1 MDGINAFWN
10 ELLYALSNM
19 RFFDVIDILAITFIV
34 YQAIKFF
41 RESRAGQLVKGIV
54 VLLAVFILADWFD
67 LVTLKWLLT
76 RVADSLIV
84 IAAIIFQPELRRL
97 LEKVGHSNLSQIGK
111 NQLLDSDRE
120 RTLSAVNN
128 ICKAVSN
135 MQEKRIGALI
145 VFEGKTNLSEIAD
158 TGTQVDAAVSTEL
171 VQNIFFPKSPLH
183 DGAAVI
189 RDNRIISAGCILP
202 LTSNTDLNSQLG
214 TRHRAA
220 IGMSENSDAM
230 VVVVSEETGI
240 ISAARN
246 GRIKRDYNAI
256 SLREELSEFL
266 LSDQETEKPFYLKWY
281 DKITGKNKTAEV
293 TGETKDEENN

>member
-1 MDGINAFWN
+1 MDVINAFWN
-10 ELLYALSNM
+10 ELLYALSNI
-19 RFFDVIDILAITFIV
+19 RFFDIIDILAIAFIV

-54 VLLAVFILADWFD
+54 VLLVVFVLADWFN

-84 IAAIIFQPELRRL
+84 IAVIVFQPEIRRV
-97 LEKVGHSNLSQIGK
+97 LEKVGHSNLSKIGK

-120 RTLSAVNN
+120 RTLNAVNN

-135 MQEKRIGALI
+135 MQEKKIGALI
-145 VFEGKTNLSEIAD
+145 VFEGKTNLTEIAD
-158 TGTQVDAAVSTEL
+158 TGTEIDAAVSTEL

-183 DGAAVI
+183 DGAAVV
-189 RDNRIISAGCILP
+189 RDNRIVSAGCILP
-202 LTSNTDLNSQLG
+202 LTSNSDLSSQLG

-230 VVVVSEETGI
+230 VVVVSEETGV

-246 GRIKRDYNAI
+246 GHIKRDYNPI
-256 SLREELSEFL
+256 SLREELSNFL
-266 LSDQETEKPFYLKWY
+266 LSGQEVEKPFYVRWY
-281 DKITGKNKTAEV
+281 EKITGKNKTADA
-293 TGETKDEENN
+293 TGETENEENN